1 MRTMTPTL
9 SIGLPDMSEEVME
22 QLTEECE
29 AQISRYVLKKIPE
42 KSIDTLFV
50 SCALELMDGQLDL
63 DVQLEISQVFDTGQ
77 SLDDL
82 LQEATDFG
90 VEWLEKQLTEMKKK

>member
-1 MRTMTPTL
+1 MRKMNPTL
-9 SIGLPDMSEEVME
+9 SIGLPELSEEVIE

-29 AQISRYVLKKIPE
+29 AQVSQFILKMIPE

-50 SCALELMDGQLDL
+50 SCTLELVDNQLDL
-63 DVQLEISQVFDTGQ
+63 DVQLEISQLFDTGH

-90 VEWLEKQLTEMKKK
+90 IEWLENQLTEMKKK

>member
-1 MRTMTPTL
+1 MTPTL